1 MIFLFFMV
9 KYLCIE
15 NINKNKNKKMKRFIA
30 MILIINILLNF
41 LIFEVNASD
50 EEVYFIV
57 TAYYSPVPNQKSY
70 LTGNYE
76 SEKRLNGEWI
86 RWASGKGVFS
96 WMLAAPITYKFGTKI
111 YLEWL
116 WIWEVSDRGWA
127 IVTAGNR
134 WYTYDRIDI
143 WMWYWEEWL
152 KRALNWWKRQVKWYI
167 VPNSSNISISIN
179 NISAPNW
186 ATNWLKKAQSVS
198 TTINKPVLS
207 QAKPVEKPIVAVI
220 KETKVV
226 NNLTIFDSSVTNSS
240 QIKEL
245 QKILK
250 ELKLYNWEQTWVY
263 NDIIDSIYDYQISKW
278 IVTWLDTLWAW
289 NFWPKTRSYLKETYK
304 NYLNN
309 EEIAKQEKIKA
320 EARKKELEQKYKYLE
335 ELSLKKAEEKIKNIW
350 TPKFWEVSQS
360 VRELQKT
367 LNELWF
373 FKNKDTAIYW
383 DLTKQSI
390 LAYQI
395 EKKLVTTEND
405 LWAWLI
411 WPKTLSV
418 MKNDLKLKY
427 LNENATTEKIN
438 LSEMISLIWNKA

>member
-1 MIFLFFMV
+1 
-9 KYLCIE
+9 
-15 NINKNKNKKMKRFIA
+15 
-30 MILIINILLNF
+30 
-41 LIFEVNASD
+41 
-50 EEVYFIV
+50 
-57 TAYYSPVPNQKSY
+57 
-70 LTGNYE
+70 
-76 SEKRLNGEWI
+76 
-86 RWASGKGVFS
+86 
-96 WMLAAPITYKFGTKI
+96 MLAAPITYNFWTKI

-127 IVTAGNR
+127 IVSAGNR

-143 WMWYWEEWL
+143 WMWYWDEWL
-152 KRALNWWKRQVKWYI
+152 KRALYWGKRQVKWGI
-167 VPNSSNISISIN
+167 VSNISDVSIN
-179 NISAPNW
+179 FNNIPAPNW
-186 ATNWLKKAQSVS
+186 ATNWLKKAQNISSIV
-198 TTINKPVLS
+198 NKPVLS
-207 QAKPVEKPIVAVI
+207 QTKLVEKPIVAVN
-220 KETKVV
+220 KENKVE
-226 NNLTIFDSSVTNSS
+226 NNLTIFDSILTNSS

-263 NDIIDSIYDYQISKW
+263 KDIINSIYDYQISKW
-278 IVTWLDTLWAW
+278 IITWLDSVWAW

-309 EEIAKQEKIKA
+309 EEIAKQEKIKE
-320 EARKKELEQKYKYLE
+320 EARKKELEEKYKYLE

-367 LNELWF
+367 LYELWF

-395 EKKLVTTEND
+395 EKKIVISEND

-427 LNENATTEKIN
+427 LNENAIKEKID
-438 LSEMISLIWNKA
+438 LGKIISFIWNEA